1 MAPSIRACP
10 TLRYTRVVTTAS
22 PEPHPKRWLVL
33 LAMTGSLAMI
43 FLDVTVVGV
52 ALPRMRSGLG
62 LSDSQAVWAMN
73 AYTLTLACLVAL
85 GGRVADRFGRVRCF
99 TTGVAVFA
107 LASLACGAATGPEL
121 LLAGRVLQGAAAA
134 LMQPSSSSIVID
146 SFGPGERGK
155 AMGVY
160 IGIPMVFLALG
171 PLVGGVLT
179 EWVSWRANFLVN
191 LPVAAVAI
199 VLVTMTGPREV
210 RDPGDRINPVGS
222 AWLVVALG
230 TFVWG
235 LQEIGAHGWRDPVPV
250 ASLVL
255 GAVGLLA
262 FVRAE
267 TRRERPLLRLALF
280 RDRGL
285 LVAAAVLF
293 CLQFAM
299 AGQVLFGSMYLQ
311 AALGFAPAKAGAAL
325 LPMLA
330 PVVVTVHVAGRLYD
344 RVGPRGPVLLG
355 TALAAAGLAI
365 EAIAMPGLSYLPI
378 AFGMVTLGLG
388 LGFAMGPTNTDALS
402 RVDSASRPQ
411 VSGVLGTVR
420 QVGGSVGIAAFA
432 AATGATQLAL
442 LGDRADDPTFSLAS
456 SGDLEA
462 LTTIAGDPAVH
473 ADAISILA
481 RSTAAGYGLAALAV
495 FAAFLFALAGL
506 ERKRPADA
514 TQRG

>member
-235 LQEIGAHGWRDPVPV
+235 LQEIGAHG
-250 ASLVL
+250 
-255 GAVGLLA
+255 
-262 FVRAE
+262 
-267 TRRERPLLRLALF
+267 
-280 RDRGL
+280 
-285 LVAAAVLF
+285 
-293 CLQFAM
+293 
-299 AGQVLFGSMYLQ
+299 
-311 AALGFAPAKAGAAL
+311 
-325 LPMLA
+325 
-330 PVVVTVHVAGRLYD
+330 
-344 RVGPRGPVLLG
+344 
-355 TALAAAGLAI
+355 
-365 EAIAMPGLSYLPI
+365 
-378 AFGMVTLGLG
+378 
-388 LGFAMGPTNTDALS
+388 
-402 RVDSASRPQ
+402 
-411 VSGVLGTVR
+411 
-420 QVGGSVGIAAFA
+420 
-432 AATGATQLAL
+432 
-442 LGDRADDPTFSLAS
+442 
-456 SGDLEA
+456 
-462 LTTIAGDPAVH
+462 
-473 ADAISILA
+473 
-481 RSTAAGYGLAALAV
+481 
-495 FAAFLFALAGL
+495 
-506 ERKRPADA
+506 
-514 TQRG
+514 

>member
-1 MAPSIRACP
+1 
-10 TLRYTRVVTTAS
+10 VTTAS

-52 ALPRMRSGLG
+52 ALPRMRGSLG

-99 TTGVAVFA
+99 TTGVGLFA
-107 LASLACGAATGPEL
+107 LASLACGAATGPEMF
-121 LLAGRVLQGAAAA
+121 LAGRVLQGVAAA

-146 SFGPGERGK
+146 SFAPGERGK

-191 LPVAAVAI
+191 LPVAAAAI
-199 VLVTMTGPREV
+199 ALVSATRPRER
-210 RDPGDRINPVGS
+210 RDPADRVDLVGA
-222 AWLVVALG
+222 AWLVVSLASL
-230 TFVWG
+230 VWG
-235 LQEIGAHGWRDPVPV
+235 LQEIGRAGWRSTPP
-250 ASLVL
+250 LV
-255 GAVGLLA
+255 GVGLGGVALA
-262 FVRAE
+262 AFLRTE
-267 TRRERPLLRLALF
+267 LRRERPLLRLSLF

-311 AALGFAPAKAGAAL
+311 GALGFAPAKAGAAL

-344 RVGPRGPVLLG
+344 RVGPRGPVLVG
-355 TALAAAGLAI
+355 TALAATGLAI
-365 EAIAMPGLSYLPI
+365 EALAMPGLSYLPL
-378 AFGMVTLGLG
+378 AAGMLTLGLG

-402 RVDSASRPQ
+402 RVPSESRPQ

-432 AATGATQLAL
+432 AATGATQMAL
-442 LGDRADDPTFSLAS
+442 LGERSGDANFALAA
-456 SGDLEA
+456 SGDLAA
-462 LTTIAGDPAVH
+462 LADIANDSAAH
-473 ADAISILA
+473 AEAISILA
-481 RSTAAGYGLAALAV
+481 RSTAAGYAVAAVAV
-495 FAAFLFALAGL
+495 FGAFLFALAGL
-506 ERKRPADA
+506 TRKTPADA
-514 TQRG
+514 AQRG